1 MDATPVIV
9 KMVLAI
15 VIALVMT
22 LIARLARR
30 SRRHEPGRVTGPA
43 AVGGAGGAG
52 GAVQAFEVP
61 RQRPA
66 PSMRVLGFIIIACG
80 VVLTP
85 LAALIP
91 DPIGM
96 IVIGLMGVA
105 VVLCGVYVL
114 RYYHH
119 SSLVDAPTMTIMTSW
134 RSRETRVVHEE
145 ITKYHAANRR
155 TVVVRDSRGQKL
167 SIDLVW
173 FSAPL
178 LARHLMQLE
187 AEGRFAGNRIGDA
200 RRIAKGLSNVEYSF
214 RRRFPDHYKAI
225 LLQGPGANP
234 AAFQRDPAAPQGR
247 GWTGPAYAS
256 WLQALQA
263 TLRG

>member
-15 VIALVMT
+15 IIALVMA
-22 LIARLARR
+22 LIARLAQR
-30 SRRHEPGRVTGPA
+30 SRRHEPGRVTAPA
-43 AVGGAGGAG
+43 AG

-66 PSMRVLGFIIIACG
+66 PSLRVLGLIIIVCG

-96 IVIGLMGVA
+96 IVIGLLGVA
-105 VVLCGVYVL
+105 LVLCGVYVL

-119 SSLVDAPTMTIMTSW
+119 GSLVDAPTMTIMTSW
-134 RSRETRVVHEE
+134 RGRETRVVHEE

-187 AEGRFAGNRIGDA
+187 AEGRFAGNRIGDT

-214 RRRFPDHYKAI
+214 RTRFPDHYKAI

-234 AAFQRDPAAPQGR
+234 AAFQRDPAAPLGR